1 MFFAIKAIIVCWLV
15 YRIWRVFYNF
25 FLHPLRRYPGPILYR
40 ATCLPRF
47 YDVMSGRSAPRMTEL
62 HEKYGT
68 VVRYSPDELSFIDGD
83 AWKTIYVNGNNKAP
97 FAKEPAHYPLP
108 PDMPAG
114 LLQDLDDASHR
125 RQRQVFSSAFS
136 ERALKDQEPLLRTHV
151 ERLTAKLTE
160 LSNQDVDITDYLN
173 YVAFDIMGDLAMG
186 ASLGLLVDK
195 DSKFASWVRTA
206 VGSIKLLIIRSA
218 LGFYAPVLAKVLLS
232 ILAKPLKKK
241 REEHGKHTKAAVSK
255 RLATHTD
262 RPDFWTLVLDGKKQ
276 GADGGLPLSL
286 GEMHANASLFM
297 IGGTETSATLLS
309 GALYL
314 LLTNPECLR
323 RLTDEVRGAFKSQAD
338 ISLEALPRCQYLNAA
353 LDEALR
359 VYPPVAEGLHRVAP
373 AGGAVVCGHFV
384 PEGTTVQI
392 PHYATYHSSR
402 NFHLP
407 HSFIPSR
414 HLPPAT
420 TDPSSPFYADKR
432 KALQPFGV
440 GPRNCIGRNL
450 AYHEMRLVLAS
461 LVWCFELELAPR
473 MQGVRGAGV
482 GRGVG
487 MGEGWLDQKAWAV
500 WEKGPLWLRFAPR
513 REG

>member
-1 MFFAIKAIIVCWLV
+1 MFFAVKAVIFYWLL

-25 FLHPLRRYPGPILYR
+25 FIHPLRAYPGPVLYR

-47 YDVMSGRSAPRMTEL
+47 YDVMSGQSAPRMTEL
-62 HEKYGT
+62 HEKYGN
-68 VVRYSPDELSFIDGD
+68 VVRYSPDELSFIEGD

-125 RQRQVFSSAFS
+125 RQRQVFSAAFS

-151 ERLTAKLTE
+151 ERLMTRLTE
-160 LSNQDVDITDYLN
+160 LINQDVDITDYLN
-173 YVAFDIMGDLAMG
+173 FVAFDIMGDLAMG
-186 ASLGLLVDK
+186 ASLGLLVDR
-195 DSKFASWVRTA
+195 DSEFAPWVRTA

-232 ILAKPLKKK
+232 VLAKPLKKK
-241 REEHGKHTKAAVSK
+241 REEHGKHTIAQVTK
-255 RLATHTD
+255 RLSTQTD
-262 RPDFWTLVLDGKKQ
+262 RPDFWTLVLNGKKQ

-297 IGGTETSATLLS
+297 IGGTETTATLLS

-314 LLTNPECLR
+314 LLTNPACLR
-323 RLTDEVRGAFKSQAD
+323 RLTDEVRSAFASQED
-338 ISLEALPRCQYLNAA
+338 ISLEALPRCQYLNAV
-353 LDEALR
+353 LEESLR
-359 VYPPVAEGLHRVAP
+359 DYPPVAEGLHRVAP
-373 AGGAVVCGHFV
+373 AGGAEVCGHFV
-384 PEGTTVQI
+384 PEGTVIQI
-392 PHYATYHSSR
+392 PHYATYHSSH

-407 HSFIPSR
+407 SSFIPDR
-414 HLPPAT
+414 WLPAAT
-420 TDPSSPFYADKR
+420 TDPASPFYADKR
-432 KALQPFGV
+432 RALQPFGV

-461 LVWCFELELAPR
+461 LLWRFDVTF
-473 MQGVRGAGV
+473 GAS
-482 GRGVG
+482 
-487 MGEGWLDQKAWAV
+487 MGEVERGEGGWLRQKAWAV
-500 WEKGPLWLRFAPR
+500 WEKPPLWLRFTPVGR
-513 REG
+513 

>member
-1 MFFAIKAIIVCWLV
+1 MFFAVKAIIFYWLV
-15 YRIWRVFYNF
+15 HRIWRVFYNF
-25 FLHPLRRYPGPILYR
+25 FLHPLRAYPGPVLYR

-68 VVRYSPDELSFIDGD
+68 VVRYSPDELSFIEGD

-151 ERLTAKLTE
+151 ERLMARLTE

-173 YVAFDIMGDLAMG
+173 FVAFDIMGDLAMG
-186 ASLGLLVDK
+186 ASLGLLVDR
-195 DSKFASWVRTA
+195 DSKFAPWVRTA

-218 LGFYAPVLAKVLLS
+218 LGFYAPLLAKVLLS

-241 REEHGKHTKAAVSK
+241 REEHGKHTMAQVTK
-255 RLATHTD
+255 RLSTKTD
-262 RPDFWTLVLDGKKQ
+262 RPDFWTLVLDGKKKQ
-276 GADGGLPLSL
+276 GADGGPPLSL

-297 IGGTETSATLLS
+297 IGGTETTATLLS

-314 LLTNPECLR
+314 LLANPACLR
-323 RLTDEVRGAFKSQAD
+323 RLTDEVRGAFASPDD
-338 ISLEALPRCQYLNAA
+338 ISLEALPRCLYLNAV
-353 LDEALR
+353 LEESLR

-384 PEGTTVQI
+384 PEGTVVQI
-392 PHYATYHSSR
+392 PHYATYHSAL
-402 NFHLP
+402 NFFAP
-407 HSFIPSR
+407 HSFHPDR
-414 HLPPAT
+414 WLPDAATNPA
-420 TDPSSPFYADKR
+420 SPFFADKR
-432 KALQPFGV
+432 RALQPFGV

-450 AYHEMRLVLAS
+450 AYHEMRLVLAR
-461 LVWCFELELAPR
+461 LVWGFDVGFADR
-473 MQGVRGAGV
+473 M
-482 GRGVG
+482 G
-487 MGEGWLDQKAWAV
+487 MMVGEGQGERDGDWMGRQKAWAV
-500 WEKGPLWLRFAPR
+500 WEKPPLWLRFVPVVR
-513 REG
+513 

>member
-1 MFFAIKAIIVCWLV
+1 MALYIYLLAQLALFKRASPGASLFASQNLPFQILFPWDVMFFAVKAIIFYWLV

-25 FLHPLRRYPGPILYR
+25 FLHPLRAYPGPVLYR

-68 VVRYSPDELSFIDGD
+68 VVRYSPDELSFIEGD

-151 ERLTAKLTE
+151 ERLMARLTE

-173 YVAFDIMGDLAMG
+173 FVAFDIMGDLAMG
-186 ASLGLLVDK
+186 ASLGLLVDR
-195 DSKFASWVRTA
+195 DSKFAPWVRTA

-218 LGFYAPVLAKVLLS
+218 LGFYAPLLAKVLLS

-241 REEHGKHTKAAVSK
+241 REEHGKHTMAQVTK
-255 RLATHTD
+255 RLSTKTD

-276 GADGGLPLSL
+276 GADGGPPLSL

-297 IGGTETSATLLS
+297 IGGTETTATLLS

-314 LLTNPECLR
+314 LLANPGCLR
-323 RLTDEVRGAFKSQAD
+323 RLTDEVRGAFASPDD
-338 ISLEALPRCQYLNAA
+338 ISLEALPRCLYLNAV
-353 LDEALR
+353 LEESLR

-384 PEGTTVQI
+384 PEGV
-392 PHYATYHSSR
+392 SR
-402 NFHLP
+402 LP
-407 HSFIPSR
+407 AC
-414 HLPPAT
+414 LPA
-420 TDPSSPFYADKR
+420 
-432 KALQPFGV
+432 
-440 GPRNCIGRNL
+440 
-450 AYHEMRLVLAS
+450 
-461 LVWCFELELAPR
+461 
-473 MQGVRGAGV
+473 
-482 GRGVG
+482 
-487 MGEGWLDQKAWAV
+487 
-500 WEKGPLWLRFAPR
+500 
-513 REG
+513 